1 MVGKHTERNK
11 RRKKKN
17 LRKQAIIRKQA
28 IKIQTRY
35 RIVLAKKK
43 LKEKKLLEILDSQV
57 HTCNY
62 KMESLKSIPI
72 EQLAKIVE
80 YNISNGNI
88 VGFICYHIIKKFE
101 LEKFL
106 NLISITNKH
115 IIEYSISFLIEVEL
129 MNYKKWLSE
138 NDKTYRSMYQIPN

>member
-1 MVGKHTERNK
+1 MEV
-11 RRKKKN
+11 
-17 LRKQAIIRKQA
+17 

-57 HTCNY
+57 HTY
-62 KMESLKSIPI
+62 DDKMKSLKSIPI

-88 VGFICYHIIKKFE
+88 VGFICNHIIRKE
-101 LEKFL
+101 NSEQEKFF
-106 NLISITNKH
+106 NLISIKNKH
-115 IIEYSISFLIEVEL
+115 IIEYSISSLCHMEL
-129 MNYKKWLSE
+129 LFCKKWLSE
-138 NDKTYRSMYQIPN
+138 NDKTYR